1 MKQMQ
6 KTKAKVQEKDDYKK
20 LSFLFPVIYS
30 ILTAI
35 LMISA
40 LYIVYSGADVSVA
53 LAGYL
58 MNISALSLAISPSA
72 LIVCVFLGTKHRQK
86 HPNGSSFYRQC
97 PLVLSFLVE
106 GLQVLYMVSL
116 AMAM

>member
-1 MKQMQ
+1 MKQTQ

-30 ILTAI
+30 IFTAI
-35 LMISA
+35 LMAIA
-40 LYIVYSGADVSVA
+40 LYIAFSGITVSESVA
-53 LAGYL
+53 SYV
-58 MNISALSLAISPSA
+58 MNFAALSLSISPSA
-72 LIVCVFLGTKHRQK
+72 LIICVFLGTKHRQR

-116 AMAM
+116 AMSK